1 MQEQKWI
8 DEIGLTLIKR
18 PLIDEVKTA
27 LEIEEPFDYSDDDAR
42 IAFDRAMMVLSNYY
56 LFLQAELG
64 AINGRI
70 SYLVDCIRDNLEID
84 SEVLANEK
92 AKGQKLRP
100 ILDGLRTKI
109 DTMRKIYDMQ
119 IRKMYDSRNIRG

>member
-1 MQEQKWI
+1 MLEDWI
-8 DEIGLTLIKR
+8 NETGLSLIKR
-18 PLIDEVKTA
+18 PIIDEVKTA
-27 LEIEEPFDYSDDDAR
+27 LEIEEPFDYSDDDGR
-42 IAFDRAMMVLSNYY
+42 KNFDRALLVLSNYY

-70 SYLVDCIRDNLEID
+70 SYLIDCIRDNLPVD
-84 SEVLANEK
+84 SELLANEK

-100 ILDGLRTKI
+100 ILDGLRAKI

-119 IRKMYDSRNIRG
+119 IRKMYDSRNVRG